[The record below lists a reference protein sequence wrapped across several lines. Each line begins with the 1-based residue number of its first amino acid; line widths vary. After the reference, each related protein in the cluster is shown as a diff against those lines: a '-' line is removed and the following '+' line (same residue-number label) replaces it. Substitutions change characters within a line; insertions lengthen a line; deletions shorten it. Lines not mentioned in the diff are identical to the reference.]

1 MGFSATCKFKRQAK
15 ITMHSFV
22 FYRRVQRKV
31 TNLYADHA
39 ENVNIFRPKCKLLK
53 ATAKKRV

>member
-1 MGFSATCKFKRQAK
+1 MVLSATCKFKRQAK

-31 TNLYADHA
+31 TNLYADNA
-39 ENVNIFRPKCKLLK
+39 EDVNIFKCKLLK